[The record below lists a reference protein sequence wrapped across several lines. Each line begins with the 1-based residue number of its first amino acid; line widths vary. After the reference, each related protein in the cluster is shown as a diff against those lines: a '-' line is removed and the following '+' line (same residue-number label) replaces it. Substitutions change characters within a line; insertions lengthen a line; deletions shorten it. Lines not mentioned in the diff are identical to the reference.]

1 MALEQCAQLVYRLL
15 RRGMGHVYDH
25 ALGCLAFG
33 SRPVYQVRFR
43 LLHPAHLQQIRVDHL
58 QRVRHVQQERCI
70 LRESTPRHALFGIAF
85 RMFGRWIVFET
96 VGRVLAAVH
105 AHQTG
110 QQGQDVVRLVLVDG
124 LGQVKL
130 VEAAEI
136 RARLYSAVFDEVFDL
151 VDFPS
156 SLWVNRVSVT
166 IMRNR
171 SIMVRPR
178 MNSSYLASSSAM
190 ER

>member
-1 MALEQCAQLVYRLL
+1 
-15 RRGMGHVYDH
+15 
-25 ALGCLAFG
+25 
-33 SRPVYQVRFR
+33 
-43 LLHPAHLQQIRVDHL
+43 
-58 QRVRHVQQERCI
+58 
-70 LRESTPRHALFGIAF
+70 
-85 RMFGRWIVFET
+85 MFGRWIVFET

-105 AHQTG
+105 AHKPG
-110 QQGQDVVRLVLVDG
+110 QQGQDVVRFVLVDG

-178 MNSSYLASSSAM
+178 MNSSYLVSSSAM

>member
-1 MALEQCAQLVYRLL
+1 M
-15 RRGMGHVYDH
+15 
-25 ALGCLAFG
+25 
-33 SRPVYQVRFR
+33 
-43 LLHPAHLQQIRVDHL
+43 
-58 QRVRHVQQERCI
+58 
-70 LRESTPRHALFGIAF
+70 
-85 RMFGRWIVFET
+85 FET

-105 AHQTG
+105 AHKPG
-110 QQGQDVVRLVLVDG
+110 QQGQNVVRFVLVDG